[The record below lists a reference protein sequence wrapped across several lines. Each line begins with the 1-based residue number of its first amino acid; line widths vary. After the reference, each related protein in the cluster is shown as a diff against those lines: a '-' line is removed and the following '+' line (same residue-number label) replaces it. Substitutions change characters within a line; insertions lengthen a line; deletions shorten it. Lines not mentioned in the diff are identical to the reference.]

1 MTEHPAGGYLAAGYQ
16 VDTGGTD
23 LETTPPVLGDHRSEP
38 GGAEEALRKS
48 EARYRAL
55 FEESP
60 VALWEEDFSA
70 VQSYLLGLPD
80 PGPSGWK
87 SFLQDHPAIVDEAIR
102 RVRIVDVNHATM
114 QFLQVTRK
122 EELIDGFA
130 QTITEE
136 TRVAILQQLLAIL
149 EGKRRIEF
157 DAPGLTVAGKPL
169 ISALQWVATGSD
181 PADYSQVLVATSD
194 VTSARQATEL
204 QVQSYRAVQKA
215 VAGTIYAIGRI
226 VESRDPY
233 TAGHQQGVARLA
245 VAIGREMGLEQE
257 RVNGLMMTA
266 LIHDLGKINVP
277 AEILAKPT
285 KLTPLEFSLIQTHSQ
300 SGYEILEGI
309 EFPWPVAQ
317 MVLEHHERFDG
328 SGYPQGLK
336 GEAILLEAR
345 ILAVADVVE
354 AMASHRPYR
363 PALGIEAALE
373 EIRTKRGISFDPG
386 VADACLT
393 LFLEKGL
400 TLS

>member
-1 MTEHPAGGYLAAGYQ
+1 M
-16 VDTGGTD
+16 
-23 LETTPPVLGDHRSEP
+23 GDDRSEP
-38 GGAEEALRKS
+38 ERTEEELRKS
-48 EARYRAL
+48 EARYRTL

-60 VALWEEDFSA
+60 AALWEEDFSA
-70 VQSYLLGLPD
+70 VQSYLLSLPD
-80 PGPSGWK
+80 LGPSGWK
-87 SFLQDHPAIVDEAIR
+87 AFLQDHPEIVDEAIR
-102 RVRIVDVNHATM
+102 RVRIVDVNQATL
-114 QFLQVTRK
+114 QFLQVARK
-122 EELIDGFA
+122 EDLIDGFA

-136 TRVAILQQLLAIL
+136 TRVAIQQQLLAIL

-157 DAPGLTVAGKPL
+157 DAPGLTIAGRPL
-169 ISALQWVATGSD
+169 VSALQWVATGSD

-194 VTSARQATEL
+194 VTAARQAAEL
-204 QVQSYRAVQKA
+204 QLQSYRAVQKA
-215 VAGTIYAIGRI
+215 VAGTIYAIARI
-226 VESRDPY
+226 VESHDPY
-233 TAGHQQGVARLA
+233 TAGHQRGVARLV
-245 VAIGREMGLEQE
+245 VAIGREIGLEQE
-257 RVNGLMMTA
+257 RVNGLMMAA
-266 LIHDLGKINVP
+266 LIHDLGKLNVP

-285 KLTPLEFSLIQTHSQ
+285 KLTPLEFNLIQTHSQ

-317 MVLEHHERFDG
+317 IVLEHHERFDG

-363 PALGIEAALE
+363 SALGIEAALE
-373 EIRTKRGISFDPG
+373 EIRAKRGAAFDPR

-393 LFLEKGL
+393 LFREKGL

>member
-1 MTEHPAGGYLAAGYQ
+1 MTDQADVNNRGHN
-16 VDTGGTD
+16 TI
-23 LETTPPVLGDHRSEP
+23 LGNNSSEQ
-38 GGAEEALRKS
+38 ECVEDDLRKS
-48 EARYRAL
+48 EAHYRSL

-70 VQSYLLGLPD
+70 VQTYLLGLPN
-80 PGPSGWK
+80 PGPVGWK
-87 SFLQDHPAIVDEAIR
+87 AFLQDHPEIVDEAIR
-102 RVRIVDVNHATM
+102 RVRIIDVNQATLR
-114 QFLQVTRK
+114 FLQVTKK
-122 EELIDGFA
+122 EDLIAGFA

-136 TRVAILQQLLAIL
+136 TRSSLLQQLLAIL

-157 DAPGLTVAGKPL
+157 DAPGLTVAGEPL

-181 PADYSQVLVATSD
+181 PAGYSHVLVCTSD
-194 VTSARQATEL
+194 VTAVRQATES
-204 QVQSYRAVQKA
+204 QAQSYHAVQKA
-215 VAGTIYAIGRI
+215 VAGTIYAMARI

-245 VAIGREMGLEQE
+245 VAIGREMGLEHEQ
-257 RVNGLMMTA
+257 VNGLMMAA

-277 AEILAKPT
+277 SEILAKPT

-300 SGYEILEGI
+300 SGYEILKEI
-309 EFPWPVAQ
+309 EFPWPVAR
-317 MVLEHHERFDG
+317 MVLEHHERIDG

-336 GEAILLEAR
+336 GEEILLEAR

-363 PALGIEAALE
+363 PALGIEVALE
-373 EIRTKRGISFDPG
+373 EIRAKRGTVFDPR
-386 VADACLT
+386 VADACLR

-400 TLS
+400 KL

>member
-1 MTEHPAGGYLAAGYQ
+1 VTDQ

-23 LETTPPVLGDHRSEP
+23 LKSAPPVLGEDCSEP
-38 GGAEEALRKS
+38 ERTEEALRKS
-48 EARYRAL
+48 ESRYRTL

-60 VALWEEDFSA
+60 VALWEEDFST
-70 VQSYLLGLPD
+70 VQSYLLGLPNH
-80 PGPSGWK
+80 GVASWK
-87 SFLQDHPAIVDEAIR
+87 TFLEDHPEIVDEAIR
-102 RVRIVDVNHATM
+102 RVRIVDVNHATL
-114 QFLQVTRK
+114 QFLKVASK

-130 QTITEE
+130 LTITEE
-136 TRVAILQQLLAIL
+136 TRGAFLQQLLAIL

-157 DAPGLTVAGKPL
+157 DAPGLTVTGEPL
-169 ISALQWVATGSD
+169 ISALRWVATGND
-181 PADYSQVLVATSD
+181 PTDYSQVLVATSD
-194 VTSARQATEL
+194 VTAVRQAAEL
-204 QVQSYRAVQKA
+204 QVQNLRTVQKA
-215 VAGTIYAIGRI
+215 VAGTIYAMAAI
-226 VESRDPY
+226 VESHDPY
-233 TAGHQQGVARLA
+233 TAGHQRGVARLA
-245 VAIGREMGLEQE
+245 VAIGRQMGLDQE
-257 RVNGLMMTA
+257 RVNGLMMAA
-266 LIHDLGKINVP
+266 LIHDLGKLNVP

-300 SGYEILEGI
+300 SGYEILKEI

-336 GEAILLEAR
+336 GEEILLEAR
-345 ILAVADVVE
+345 ILSVADVVE

-373 EIRTKRGISFDPG
+373 EIRAKRGASFDPQ

-400 TLS
+400 TL

>member
-1 MTEHPAGGYLAAGYQ
+1 MKSVPPSKEMGQNFGVSEHAAAGCL
-16 VDTGGTD
+16 V
-23 LETTPPVLGDHRSEP
+23 
-38 GGAEEALRKS
+38 EEELRKS
-48 EARYRAL
+48 EARYRTL

-70 VQSYLLGLPD
+70 VQAYLLGLPD

-87 SFLQDHPAIVDEAIR
+87 AFLQDHPEIVDEAIR
-102 RVRIVDVNHATM
+102 RVRIVDVNQATLN
-114 QFLQVTRK
+114 FLKVTKK
-122 EELIDGFA
+122 EEVIEGFS

-136 TRVAILQQLLAIL
+136 TRSALLLQLLAIL

-157 DAPGLTVAGKPL
+157 DAPGMTVAGEPL
-169 ISALQWVATGSD
+169 ISALQWVAIGSD
-181 PADYSQVLVATSD
+181 PVDYSQVLVSTSD
-194 VTSARQATEL
+194 VTLARQAEEL

-215 VAGTIYAIGRI
+215 VAGTIYAMARI

-245 VAIGREMGLEQE
+245 VAIGREMGLEHEQ
-257 RVNGLMMTA
+257 VNGLMMAA

-277 AEILAKPT
+277 SEILAKPT
-285 KLTPLEFSLIQTHSQ
+285 RLTPLEFSLIQTHSQ
-300 SGYEILEGI
+300 SGYEILKEI
-309 EFPWPVAQ
+309 EFPWPVAR

-328 SGYPQGLK
+328 SGYPQGLS
-336 GEAILLEAR
+336 GEEILLEAR

-373 EIRTKRGISFDPG
+373 EIRAKRGTSFDPR

-400 TLS
+400 TL

>member
-1 MTEHPAGGYLAAGYQ
+1 MTDQ
-16 VDTGGTD
+16 VGWNNRGHNTI
-23 LETTPPVLGDHRSEP
+23 LGQNFSERERV
-38 GGAEEALRKS
+38 EEELRKS
-48 EARYRAL
+48 EARYRSL

-70 VQSYLLGLPD
+70 VQAYLLGLPD
-80 PGPSGWK
+80 PGSSGWK
-87 SFLQDHPAIVDEAIR
+87 AFLQDHPEIVDEAIR
-102 RVRIVDVNHATM
+102 RVRIVDVNQATL
-114 QFLQVTRK
+114 QFLQVTKK
-122 EELIDGFA
+122 EELINGFT

-157 DAPGLTVAGKPL
+157 DAPGVTVAGEPL

-181 PADYSQVLVATSD
+181 PADYSHVLVATSD
-194 VTSARQATEL
+194 VTLARQAAEL

-215 VAGTIYAIGRI
+215 VAGTIYAMARI

-257 RVNGLMMTA
+257 QVNGLMMAA

-300 SGYEILEGI
+300 SGYEILKEI

-328 SGYPQGLK
+328 SGYPQGLR

-373 EIRTKRGISFDPG
+373 EVRAKRGTAFDER

-400 TLS
+400 KL